1 MGSFQYLKS
10 ELDKIHD
17 YQTERSFYAILK
29 QFLINFAKEDLNLK
43 NETNVICEASST
55 VHESKVGF
63 PDLTVLTKSWDFQTI
78 GWVEVKLPKDN
89 LSDQKFQAQ
98 FHRYTDSLENV
109 IFTNLREWQLYQW
122 DEKGKS
128 KKVTEC
134 LFDATSDNAN
144 SANLTELLEKFF
156 NRKALDIRTPKQ
168 LALALARKTRLL
180 SKEIEDEL
188 AEEDASNDFKQLKTA
203 FARTLIP
210 NLENHQFANMA
221 AETIAYS
228 FFLAALEHTKE
239 EKTEFLTFRT
249 AIDYLPQSIPVLTDL
264 YELVGKAVSKN
275 ESIKFTMDAII
286 EQFRKADMKKIYKDL
301 THHKEDQDPTIY
313 FYENFLA
320 EYDPKV
326 REERGVYYTP
336 KYVVNYIVKSI
347 DEILTKKLGKIA
359 GIDDPDVH
367 LLDPAT
373 GTGTFL
379 MSAIEL
385 IEKKKRRQFGSLG
398 EEIVKREFIRV
409 AKNHILKRFFG
420 FELMIAP
427 YAIAHL
433 KLTMLLEELGFD
445 FAMTKNDGDSDND
458 RLKIYLANTLEPPE
472 VIHKGQLD
480 IFDAYKSIS
489 DESEK
494 ASRVKAEEPI
504 LVIMGNPPY
513 SGISSNMN
521 AWIDGLLKGSHKRKD
536 GSFNEGYYKID
547 GHDLGEKKL
556 WLQDDY
562 VKFIRFAQWKIDQMD
577 EGVVGFITNHGF
589 LDNPTFR
596 GMRQSLMSSFNE
608 IYILNL
614 HGNSLK
620 KEKTPD
626 GNKDENVF
634 AIQTGV
640 CITLMV
646 KTKQKKETEVHYANL
661 WGTETSK
668 EEFLK
673 SNTHASTKWQQ
684 LIPKSPY
691 YFFIEKDTEFDDEYE
706 VFTKITDVFKTNVTG
721 IVTAKD
727 GLVIDFEKQILKER
741 IETFCDLK
749 LTDDEIRKKFFGNK
763 KAGKYLAGDS
773 RGWKLSD
780 SRKIIMKED
789 HEKNIQ
795 KIDYRPFDTRFIYYH
810 PKMVD
815 WGREAMMQ
823 NMLQENIGLITT
835 RFVFKKQIG
844 FHHAFLTT
852 NLLDINQIQSP
863 GTAQLMPLYL
873 YDKERKQ
880 ESNLSDNFIKKITND
895 GIQKNN
901 SNILFDYI
909 YGVLYLPKYR
919 SKYSEKLNDDFPR
932 IPLPSQIL
940 SAGLLPDFQKN
951 LTPTQVFETLANF
964 GKELRELHLLTHP
977 IFEDTSKWN
986 VKIGGQKVEN
996 TEDWKVNLVKYNP
1009 TEQRI
1014 YVNKGQYFE
1023 GIEPK
1028 VWNYHI
1034 GGYQVID
1041 KWLKDRKKANRCL
1054 SSDDLIHYCKII
1066 VSLRETIRL
1075 VQSFK

>member
-29 QFLINFAKEDLNLK
+29 QFLINFAKEDLKLK

-144 SANLTELLEKFF
+144 TTNLTELLEKFF

-188 AEEDASNDFKQLKTA
+188 AEEDPSNDFKQLKTA

-249 AIDYLPQSIPVLTDL
+249 AIDYLPKSIPVLTDL

-275 ESIKFTMDAII
+275 ENIKFTMDAII

-536 GSFNEGYYKID
+536 GSFNEGYYKVD
-547 GHDLGEKKL
+547 GHGLSEKKL

-596 GMRQSLMSSFNE
+596 GMRKSLMNSFNE

-626 GNKDENVF
+626 GDKDENVF

-646 KTKQKKETEVHYANL
+646 KTKQKKETEVHYSNL
-661 WGTETSK
+661 WGTEASK

-673 SNTHASTKWQQ
+673 SNTHVSTKWQQ

-691 YFFIEKDTEFDDEYE
+691 YFFVEKNTEYDEEYESFIKITE
-706 VFTKITDVFKTNVTG
+706 VFTKNSVG
-721 IVTAKD
+721 IVTARDALTIQWSKD
-727 GLVIDFEKQILKER
+727 LVEKTVNQLAKMDVEEARRVFDLGKDASHWSIASAQEDLVKSGL
-741 IETFCDLK
+741 
-749 LTDDEIRKKFFGNK
+749 N
-763 KAGKYLAGDS
+763 
-773 RGWKLSD
+773 
-780 SRKIIMKED
+780 
-789 HEKNIQ
+789 EKNIVP
-795 KIDYRPFDTRFIYYH
+795 IEYRPFDTRFTYYTGKSGGFQSR
-810 PKMVD
+810 PMKEV
-815 WGREAMMQ
+815 MQ
-823 NMLQENIGLITT
+823 HMLKENIAILVKRQGKRDPYSYVFLSNKLTESCVFESAFANNTVCPLFTYEGLE
-835 RFVFKKQIG
+835 KK
-844 FHHAFLTT
+844 
-852 NLLDINQIQSP
+852 
-863 GTAQLMPLYL
+863 
-873 YDKERKQ
+873 
-880 ESNLSDNFIKKITND
+880 SNLNQNFCTKMNNEVEDHRND
-895 GIQKNN
+895 FTI
-901 SNILFDYI
+901 FDYI
-909 YGVLYLPKYR
+909 YGVLYLPYYRKKYAEQL
-919 SKYSEKLNDDFPR
+919 KTDFPR
-932 IPLPSQIL
+932 IPLPSQAL

-951 LTPTQVFETLANF
+951 LTPDQVFDTLSNL

-996 TEDWKVNLVKYNP
+996 TEDWKVTLVKYNP

-1023 GIEPK
+1023 GIEPE
-1028 VWNYHI
+1028 VWNYYI
-1034 GGYQVID
+1034 GGYQVLD
-1041 KWLKDRKKANRCL
+1041 KWLKDRKKADRCL

-1075 VQSFK
+1075 VQSFQ